1 MVMRSMRS
9 ALPRRNIQKPAAATR
24 TITTAVRT
32 ARFVFIQS
40 PSLPSFLDR
49 GACFPLGLAALDG
62 LALVVRL
69 LALREADRDL
79 DAAVLQVD
87 AHRDERHPLLDGLAD
102 QFPDLRP
109 VQQQLPL
116 AQGLVIAVAA
126 IAVRADVDVVDP
138 DFARFDARIAVAQVR

>member
-1 MVMRSMRS
+1 MRRPFGGAAIARFVSPASVASAIANGPPLFSAWSYAAIRSTRS

-69 LALREADRDL
+69 LAFREAD
-79 DAAVLQVD
+79 
-87 AHRDERHPLLDGLAD
+87 
-102 QFPDLRP
+102 
-109 VQQQLPL
+109 
-116 AQGLVIAVAA
+116 
-126 IAVRADVDVVDP
+126 
-138 DFARFDARIAVAQVR
+138 